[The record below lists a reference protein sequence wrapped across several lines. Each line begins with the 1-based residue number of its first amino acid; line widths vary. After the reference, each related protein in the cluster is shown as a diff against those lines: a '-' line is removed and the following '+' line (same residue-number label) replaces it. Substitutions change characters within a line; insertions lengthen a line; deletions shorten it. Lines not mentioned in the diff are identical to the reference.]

1 MMGVALSL
9 SNAIPSRTFAPPM
22 IAVSN
27 FKKDTQKQKMY
38 KFVVIFQLLLSLS
51 TIIHAKDFFFQK
63 A

>member
-1 MMGVALSL
+1 MMGVAIDLFY
-9 SNAIPSRTFAPPM
+9 AMPSRTFAPPM

-27 FKKDTQKQKMY
+27 FKKDTHKQKMY

-51 TIIHAKDFFFQK
+51 TIIYAKDFFQK